1 MVSVAVS
8 KLGMTELFFVD
19 PGTKINGQYY
29 RDILLSQQLLP
40 AIGVIAGDVF
50 VFQQDNA
57 PAHRARET
65 VALLQR
71 ATPDFIE
78 PTMCPANSPDLNPV
92 DYKVWG
98 WMQDRV
104 YRQPVADL
112 TQLKERILQ
121 VWSVMP
127 QNIIDEAISD
137 WRKRLRA
144 CVEAEG
150 GHFEYLL

>member
-1 MVSVAVS
+1 LD
-8 KLGMTELFFVD
+8 KLW
-19 PGTKINGQYY
+19 I
-29 RDILLSQQLLP
+29 I
-40 AIGVIAGDVF
+40 VF
-50 VFQQDNA
+50 RQDNA
-57 PAHRARET
+57 PARRARET

-71 ATPDFIE
+71 ATPEFIE
-78 PTMCPANSPDLNPV
+78 PTMWPANSPDLNPV

-104 YRQPVADL
+104 YQQPVADL

-137 WRKRLRA
+137 WRKRVRA
-144 CVEAEG
+144 YGEAEG